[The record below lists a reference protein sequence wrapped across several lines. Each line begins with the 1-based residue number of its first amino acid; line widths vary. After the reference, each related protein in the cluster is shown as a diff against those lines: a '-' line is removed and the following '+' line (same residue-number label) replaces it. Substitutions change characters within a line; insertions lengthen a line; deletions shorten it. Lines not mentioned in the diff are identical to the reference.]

1 MTTAAHFRT
10 EDDQHAVLLSA
21 LRVMVENDG
30 DTWFARGI
38 EIDYAA
44 AGTSLADVRERFV
57 RGLQRTIEENLKRYN
72 SIQRILRW
80 APEDV
85 VAAFQEC
92 ERTYELT
99 HVSAFDL
106 SNKVPSFP
114 YHQLVFAER
123 APQTGNC

>member
-10 EDDQHAVLLSA
+10 EDDQHAVVLSA

-57 RGLQRTIEENLKRYN
+57 RGLQRTIEENLKRYK
-72 SIQRILRW
+72 SIHRILRW

-85 VAAFQEC
+85 VVAFQEC
-92 ERTYELT
+92 ERKYELT
-99 HVSAFDL
+99 HVSEFDL
-106 SNKVPSFP
+106 SKELPNFP
-114 YHQLVFAER
+114 FHQLVFAAR
-123 APQTGNC
+123 TPQTGTC